1 MKKIISVFLV
11 ITIFSALFTLCV
23 GASDAQ
29 YYPKTTQHTSELVA
43 GCGTIGAYDEASKS
57 ITIGADANGDNYAT
71 TGVYIPAGTRATVS
85 LNIKFNGFRNGMGG
99 GLFFDPRANI
109 ADRNGVGGGTG
120 FMTWTGDGFAQV
132 KTWSWNTDFTPVE
145 GDAWFDGSSVL
156 NTSDVS
162 VVYTIIADFYEDN
175 TIKITFKNNTTGNS
189 MVFKDAPVAFTNN
202 HGVYVGAFMLNGSA
216 TISEL
221 CVTNYLPI
229 YDSTYLPVCG
239 NWSYDE
245 ATNMLKGGIS
255 GVGDNYAGTDYYIAP
270 GERVTVSVDIK
281 FDAFTNGCGA
291 GLFFD
296 AFSKEER
303 LGLGSGMGVLTWMGT
318 DFTQFKT
325 WNWNGNVLGTDTDY
339 WNPITNL
346 TLNDSEI
353 VYTIIADFF
362 EDGTAQFS
370 ITNKTTKETYILQN
384 DKLAFKNTS
393 GVYVGVV
400 ILNTAASFSNLN
412 VDYHGNNPST
422 FDKTASM
429 ILGGI
434 VIAFASVWAGKKK
447 KKQ

>member
-1 MKKIISVFLV
+1 MMKPLICLR
-11 ITIFSALFTLCV
+11 
-23 GASDAQ
+23 
-29 YYPKTTQHTSELVA
+29 P
-43 GCGTIGAYDEASKS
+43 
-57 ITIGADANGDNYAT
+57 
-71 TGVYIPAGTRATVS
+71 
-85 LNIKFNGFRNGMGG
+85 
-99 GLFFDPRANI
+99 
-109 ADRNGVGGGTG
+109 
-120 FMTWTGDGFAQV
+120 
-132 KTWSWNTDFTPVE
+132 
-145 GDAWFDGSSVL
+145 
-156 NTSDVS
+156 
-162 VVYTIIADFYEDN
+162 
-175 TIKITFKNNTTGNS
+175 
-189 MVFKDAPVAFTNN
+189 
-202 HGVYVGAFMLNGSA
+202 
-216 TISEL
+216 
-221 CVTNYLPI
+221 
-229 YDSTYLPVCG
+229 
-239 NWSYDE
+239 
-245 ATNMLKGGIS
+245 GIS
-255 GVGDNYAGTDYYIAP
+255 GVGDNYAGTDYQIAP

-384 DKLAFKNTS
+384 DKLAFKNTC

-429 ILGGI
+429 IFGRYCYCFCICLGWKKEEET
-434 VIAFASVWAGKKK
+434 VIYHHHLIDTQFQKATAFY
-447 KKQ
+447 